1 MGSLCPLGVH
11 VPPPKPTKGRRGGR
25 DINIPFNRA
34 PASAN
39 KPPPLQRTGAT
50 EHSSPTLMRGDR
62 IGRFTRPL
70 QWSGG
75 PQPERTAAGDRGG

>member
-1 MGSLCPLGVH
+1 RGTPTGSLCPLGVH
-11 VPPPKPTKGRRGGR
+11 VPPPPPNPQKDGGGR

-34 PASAN
+34 PASAS
-39 KPPPLQRTGAT
+39 KPPPLQGTGAT

-75 PQPERTAAGDRGG
+75 PQPEQT